1 MNYAE
6 IKNLD
11 IANGPGLRVSLFVS
25 GCTHHCKGC
34 FNPESWNFNYGQPFT
49 ETTQEHLLE
58 LLENEHIRGLSLL
71 GGEPFEPANQAAL
84 LPFLRKVRERF
95 PKKDIW
101 CYSGYNFE
109 KDMLTG
115 NLGPWEITEE
125 MLSYI
130 DVLVDGEF
138 KLELKNPNLRFRGS
152 ENQRVIL
159 VQESLKADG
168 IVQWDD
174 GEGLRLKHLVIYK
187 TINSKAS
194 RHKDTGKLCKRK

>member
-34 FNPESWNFNYGQPFT
+34 FNPESWDFNYGQPFT
-49 ETTQEHLLE
+49 EATEEELLS

-71 GGEPFEPANQAAL
+71 GGEPFEPANQAVLA
-84 LPFLRKVRERF
+84 PFLQRVKTKF
-95 PKKDIW
+95 PHKDVW

-109 KDMLTG
+109 QDMLTG
-115 NLGPWEITEE
+115 NLGPWEITEQ
-125 MLSYI
+125 MLNCI

-138 KLELKNPNLRFRGS
+138 VIELKNPNLRFRGS
-152 ENQRVIL
+152 ANQRVIL
-159 VQESLKADG
+159 VQESLKEDR

-174 GEGLRLKHLVIYK
+174 GEGLELH
-187 TINSKAS
+187 
-194 RHKDTGKLCKRK
+194 

>member
-34 FNPESWNFNYGQPFT
+34 FNPESWNFNYGKPFT
-49 ETTQEHLLE
+49 EATQEHLLE

-84 LPFLRKVRERF
+84 LPFLRKVRECF

-101 CYSGYNFE
+101 CYSGYDFE

-174 GEGLRLKHLVIYK
+174 GEGLSI
-187 TINSKAS
+187 
-194 RHKDTGKLCKRK
+194 

>member
-1 MNYAE
+1 MNYAT

-34 FNPESWNFNYGQPFT
+34 FNPEAWDFNYGQPFT
-49 ETTQEHLLE
+49 QETEE
-58 LLENEHIRGLSLL
+58 KIFRLLENGHIRGLSLL

-84 LPFLRKVRERF
+84 LPFLRRF
-95 PKKDIW
+95 KEKFPQKDLW

-115 NLGPWEITEE
+115 NLGPWEITKE

-130 DVLVDGEF
+130 DILVDGEF
-138 KLELKNPNLRFRGS
+138 VLELKNPNLRFRGS
-152 ENQRVIL
+152 ANQRVIS
-159 VQESLKADG
+159 VQDSLREDK
-168 IVQWDD
+168 VVLWDD
-174 GEGLRLKHLVIYK
+174 EEGLLV
-187 TINSKAS
+187 
-194 RHKDTGKLCKRK
+194 